1 MFKLKFE
8 ARPRGRR
15 YGSRAREALVALA
28 VAGSGLASSPMPANA
43 AAPAEVKPAEVK
55 PAEAKPAEVK
65 PTEAKDAENT
75 PTASLSLDEA
85 LRRAESASVL
95 VRRARAER
103 ALVASRDVGAS
114 LLLPSNP
121 VAAFAAGRRREVDV
135 AGRAQGVQMAA
146 HLEQTF
152 EVAGQRGT
160 RRAEVARQLDAAG
173 WRETAA
179 RVETRARA
187 RAAYIGTLL
196 ADAQLA
202 AARRRI
208 DLVRQL
214 VDGVRTRVQSGAA
227 SSVDLHLARVEQGRA
242 IRDRAAAEQSRA
254 MALAEL
260 RILVDLPPGTNI
272 TLTTVLGPPPARATA
287 ISPLLERA
295 HAYRAE
301 LKEIAAARDAT
312 DAAITRLSREATPN
326 PTLFVDYQRDLPGH
340 TYLGG
345 GVALPLPFWRR
356 NQGELAVARSDR
368 DRLGEESALARREV
382 AAEVER
388 AFRSASVQG
397 ELLHAIE
404 TEMLPAAES
413 AVDLITQG
421 WRAGKFD
428 LFRVIQASRE
438 AAEARRDYLVAFGA
452 LWEATIALD
461 RAVGTP

>member
-1 MFKLKFE
+1 MFNLKFK
-8 ARPRGRR
+8 ARPLRCRYRSLTRR
-15 YGSRAREALVALA
+15 ALVALA
-28 VAGSGLASSPMPANA
+28 IAGGGPAA
-43 AAPAEVKPAEVK
+43 LPTSVQAAPQ
-55 PAEAKPAEVK
+55 
-65 PTEAKDAENT
+65 TEASEAAGT
-75 PTASLSLDEA
+75 PTVSLSLDEA
-85 LRRAESASVL
+85 LTRAETASVI

-121 VAAFAAGRRREVDV
+121 VAAFGAGRRREVIDGT
-135 AGRAQGVQMAA
+135 GRAQGLQMAA

-187 RAAYIGTLL
+187 RGAYIGTLL

-208 DLVRQL
+208 DLVHQL
-214 VDGVRTRVQSGAA
+214 VEGVRTRVQSGAA

-260 RILVDLPPGTNI
+260 RVLVNLPPGTAI
-272 TLTTVLGPPPARATA
+272 TLTTVMGPPPARVASM
-287 ISPLLERA
+287 SPLLERA
-295 HAYRAE
+295 QTYRAE
-301 LKEIAAARDAT
+301 LKQISAERDAT

-326 PTLFVDYQRDLPGH
+326 PTLFVDYQRDLPGQ

-345 GVALPLPFWRR
+345 GVALPLPFFRR

-368 DRLGEESALARREV
+368 DRLGEESALAGREV

-388 AFRSASVQG
+388 AFRSAAVQG

-438 AAEARRDYLVAFGA
+438 AAETRRDYLVALGA

-461 RAVGTP
+461 RAVGNP

>member
-1 MFKLKFE
+1 ML
-8 ARPRGRR
+8 
-15 YGSRAREALVALA
+15 ALA
-28 VAGSGLASSPMPANA
+28 AVSVVGTSLPTATAA
-43 AAPAEVKPAEVK
+43 AAPESDAA
-55 PAEAKPAEVK
+55 
-65 PTEAKDAENT
+65 PT
-75 PTASLSLDEA
+75 SLSLDEA
-85 LRRAESASVL
+85 LTRAEAASVL
-95 VRRARAER
+95 VRRARADR

-114 LLLPSNP
+114 LRLPTNP
-121 VAAFAAGRRREVDV
+121 LASFGAGRRREADGS
-135 AGRAQGVQMAA
+135 GRAQGVQMAA
-146 HLEQTF
+146 HVEQTF

-179 RVETRARA
+179 RVETRARV
-187 RAAYIGTLL
+187 RAAYVGTLL
-196 ADAQLA
+196 ADAQMA
-202 AARRRI
+202 ASRRRV

-214 VDGVRTRVQSGAA
+214 VDGVRTRVQTGAA
-227 SSVDLHLARVEQGRA
+227 SSVDLDLARVEQGRA

-254 MALAEL
+254 LALAEL
-260 RILVDLPPGTNI
+260 RVLVDLPPDTAI
-272 TLTTVLGPPPARATA
+272 MLTTVLGPPPQRTSAVGPLLARA
-287 ISPLLERA
+287 E
-295 HAYRAE
+295 AYRAE
-301 LKEIAAARDAT
+301 LKELSAEREAT

-326 PTLFVDYQRDLPGH
+326 PTLFVDFQRDLPGQ

-345 GVALPLPFWRR
+345 GVAQPLPLWRR
-356 NQGELAVARSDR
+356 NQGELAVARSQR
-368 DRLGEESALARREV
+368 DRLGEESVLARREV

-388 AFRSASVQG
+388 AFRSASVQA

-438 AAEARRDYLVAFGA
+438 AAESRRDYLVALGA